1 MWPAKKKN
9 ARGAGGE
16 HKGSES
22 SISRKKRESS
32 VSNTSASEL
41 DSWPN
46 FNGRGFDT
54 PPQICPSVWPDN
66 WVSNSHSNKWA
77 ASRRGVSPLGVEIPP
92 VAARGRRIALTLLI
106 VLVLVTT
113 GIDAISSTM
122 ALFFFFVCG
131 EIGAQEGGESE
142 STVMTTTGF

>member
-22 SISRKKRESS
+22 SISRKKRE
-32 VSNTSASEL
+32 
-41 DSWPN
+41 
-46 FNGRGFDT
+46 
-54 PPQICPSVWPDN
+54 I
-66 WVSNSHSNKWA
+66 
-77 ASRRGVSPLGVEIPP
+77 
-92 VAARGRRIALTLLI
+92 AARGRRIALTLLI